1 MNVLKEIV
9 QIVGK
14 DKCARSWMT
23 SELGA
28 SSMLTEFF
36 EMILADRFQNDE
48 EAAEHF
54 YPSSDSTSSYRKLK
68 ARLKSQLK
76 DIVLLIDTNQSQYSD
91 REKAYYQSHKDWA
104 AANVLLGKNARQAG
118 ISITHDVLR
127 YAEKYEFSNLALEA
141 SRVLRLHYGAREGN
155 AKKYAEYREKCA
167 RYNEICQVE
176 NMAEE
181 LYTDL
186 VIEYV
191 NNRTIKEDVSVRA
204 LDAYRKLEQRIRGYE
219 SYRANLYASLIR
231 LMIYS
236 SVNDYKNILRV
247 CDESIRFYEEKPYFA
262 KVPLQ
267 IYYFQKLICHAQL
280 RDYELGMETAEK
292 CRGYLDEGTFNWFKF
307 KELAFI
313 LSMHTQKYAQ
323 AARIFL
329 ETTEHKRFEF
339 LPSVVKEVWK
349 IYEAYLHYLVELDKL
364 NPDKEKISLDKFRLG
379 KFLNETII
387 FSKDKSGMNIPI
399 LVAQVLFLILHRKYN
414 EAIERIDAIEKYR
427 ARHLSRKDNKRSFIF
442 IKMLLQI
449 PLGMF
454 HQAGVMRKAKR
465 YVKQFKEI
473 PVEIANQAS
482 TLEVIPYD
490 DLWEMLIGSL
500 ENQFY
505 RGGKSTNVKN
515 QKAAK

>member
-9 QIVGK
+9 QIVGN
-14 DKCARSWMT
+14 DKCAHSWMT
-23 SELGA
+23 SETGP
-28 SSMLTEFF
+28 SSMLMEFF
-36 EMILADRFQNDE
+36 DMISEDRFQNDE
-48 EAAEHF
+48 EAAAHF
-54 YPSSDSTSSYRKLK
+54 YPSSDSTASYRKLK
-68 ARLKSQLK
+68 ARLKTQLK
-76 DIVLLIDTNQSQYSD
+76 DMLFLIDTNQSNYSD

-104 AANVLLGKNARQAG
+104 AANVLLGKNARKAG
-118 ISITHDVLR
+118 ISLTHDVLR
-127 YAEKYEFSNLALEA
+127 YAEKYEFSNLSLEA

-155 AKKYAEYREKCA
+155 AKKYEEYKEKCA
-167 RYNEICQVE
+167 EYNELCQVE

-191 NNRTIKEDVSVRA
+191 NNKTIKEEVSVRA
-204 LDAYRKLEQRIRGYE
+204 LESYKKLEERIIGYE

-247 CDESIRFYEEKPYFA
+247 CDESIQFYEEKPYFA

-280 RDYELGMETAEK
+280 RDYELGMATAEK
-292 CRGYLDEGTFNWFKF
+292 CRSYLDDGTFNWFKF
-307 KELAFI
+307 KELAFV
-313 LSMHTQKYAQ
+313 LSMHTKKYAQ
-323 AARIFL
+323 AAHIFL
-329 ETTEHKRFEF
+329 EATEHKRFEF
-339 LPSVVKEVWK
+339 LPTVVKEVWK
-349 IYEAYLHYLVELDKL
+349 IYEAYLHYLVEMGALH
-364 NPDKEKISLDKFRLG
+364 PEKEKIVLDKFRLG
-379 KFLNETII
+379 KFLNETVI

-399 LVAQVLFLILHRKYN
+399 LIVQILFLIHQRNYN
-414 EAIERIDAIEKYR
+414 EAVERIDAIEKYR
-427 ARHLSRKDNKRSFIF
+427 GRYLSKKDNLRSFVF

-454 HQAGVMRKAKR
+454 HKEGVMRKAGS
-465 YVKQFKEI
+465 YVKKFETI

-482 TLEVIPYD
+482 TLEIIPYD
-490 DLWEMLIGSL
+490 NLWEMLIGSL

-505 RGGKSTNVKN
+505 KGPRVIKKKTKT
-515 QKAAK
+515 AE